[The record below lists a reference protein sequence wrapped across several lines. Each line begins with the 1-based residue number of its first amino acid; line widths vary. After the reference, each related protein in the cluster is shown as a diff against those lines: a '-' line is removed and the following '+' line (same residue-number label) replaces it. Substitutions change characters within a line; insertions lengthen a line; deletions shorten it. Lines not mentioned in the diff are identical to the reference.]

1 MRSSVQAIDY
11 VVLVCYLL
19 LMAGIGAY
27 FMRYMRVGTDF
38 LKGGNRVEWW
48 VAGMASFMSGFSV
61 WTFTGGAGFAYRQG
75 FIGVF
80 LLALAVPAFWFGYLV
95 FAQRWR
101 RSRVTTVVEYI
112 RSRFGEGTHKTFS
125 WLTGPSQLMFGS
137 VRLFALS
144 SFMSIALGVPVE
156 YLVVICGL
164 VVLAYTV
171 LGGYWAVCFT
181 DMFQF
186 MFLFPI
192 ACMLMV
198 LSLSNVGGWS
208 NFVAHAPQG
217 FFNPLG
223 GEYGWLFL
231 IVYTVSQTTG
241 YNNFGNAQRYF
252 CADTEQSAKRIAIL
266 CMILFTIGSVI
277 FYLPPLIARVAL
289 PELGSTANGLRQPS
303 EAAYIAMGMRVL
315 PPGMVGILLAAM
327 LASSMAS
334 LSAHNHIITGIF
346 AKDLYQGYLRKEA
359 SDHHMLGASRITSLG
374 VGLVMIAVALLFSR
388 GATGIFTLLFIL
400 ESMFLIPLGLP
411 LLYGFLVKRGP
422 WWSAICAY
430 VVGAAT
436 SLFVNFF
443 LNRSLGM
450 GLNETYL
457 IGIPAITTTIAFFV
471 PVLLLKPKGDFAGQV
486 DAFFKKLETPI
497 NTATELGATGVS
509 GRGQLALVG
518 KVTVGMGLASFLMVL
533 ASSSGRNR
541 TIVLIYAIVTTLVG
555 LAFVAAGRGP
565 KGRGLQTD
573 PETKL
578 AAERVALSGEQSS

>member
-1 MRSSVQAIDY
+1 MRSSVQIIDY

-27 FMRYMRVGTDF
+27 FMRFMRVGSDF

-75 FIGVF
+75 VIGVF
-80 LLALAVPAFWFGYLV
+80 LMALAVPAFFFGYIV
-95 FAQRWR
+95 FAKCWR

-112 RSRFGEGTHKTFS
+112 RSRFGDGTHKTFS

-144 SFMSIALGVPVE
+144 SFMSVALGVPVH
-156 YLVVICGL
+156 YLVIICGL

-192 ACMLMV
+192 ACVLMV
-198 LSLSNVGGWS
+198 LSISNVGWG
-208 NFVAHAPQG
+208 NFVAQAPDG
-217 FFNPLG
+217 FFNPIA
-223 GEYGWLFL
+223 GEYGWIFL
-231 IVYTVSQTTG
+231 VVYTISQTTG

-252 CADTEQSAKRIAIL
+252 CADTEQSARRIAVL

-289 PELGSTANGLRQPS
+289 PELGTAANGLKQPS
-303 EAAYIAMGMRVL
+303 EAAYIAMGLRVL
-315 PPGMVGILLAAM
+315 PPGMVGILMAAM

-346 AKDLYQGYLRKEA
+346 AKDLYQGYLRKNA
-359 SDHHMLGASRITSLG
+359 SDRHMLTASRITSLG
-374 VGLVMIAVALLFSR
+374 VGLLMIGVALLFAQ

-411 LLYGFLVKRGP
+411 LLYGFLVKGGP
-422 WWSAICAY
+422 WWSAVCAY

-436 SLFVNFF
+436 SLFVNFY
-443 LNRSLGM
+443 LNRHLGW

-457 IGIPAITTTIAFFV
+457 IGIPAITTTIAFFT
-471 PVLLLKPKGDFAGQV
+471 PVLLFRPEGEFAQKV
-486 DAFFKKLETPI
+486 NAFFVKLSTPI
-497 NTATELGATGVS
+497 DPATELGDTGVS

-518 KVTVGMGLASFLMVL
+518 KVTTGMGLACFLMVI
-533 ASSSGRNR
+533 ASSPGRDR
-541 TIVLIYAIVTTLVG
+541 LIVGIYAFVTTVVG
-555 LAFVAAGRGP
+555 IAFVLAGRAP
-565 KGRGLQTD
+565 KAQTTTIEVDPGL
-573 PETKL
+573 
-578 AAERVALSGEQSS
+578 VAGSDK

>member
-1 MRSSVQAIDY
+1 MRSSVQTIDY
-11 VVLVCYLL
+11 LVLVCYLL
-19 LMAGIGAY
+19 LMAGVGAF
-27 FMRYMRVGTDF
+27 FMRFMRVGSDF

-61 WTFTGGAGFAYRQG
+61 WTFTGGAGFAYRHG
-75 FIGVF
+75 VIGLF
-80 LLALAVPAFWFGYLV
+80 LMNLAVPAFFFGYIV
-95 FAQRWR
+95 FAQSWR

-144 SFMSIALGVPVE
+144 SFMAVALGIPVE
-156 YLVVICGL
+156 YLVIICGL
-164 VVLAYTV
+164 VVLAYTS

-192 ACMLMV
+192 ACILMV
-198 LSLSNVGGWS
+198 LSLSNVGGFG
-208 NFVAHAPQG
+208 NFVAQAPQG
-217 FFNPLG
+217 FFNPLA

-231 IVYTVSQTTG
+231 VVYTISQTAG

-252 CADTEQSAKRIAIL
+252 CADTERSAKRIAVL

-289 PELGSTANGLRQPS
+289 PELGTTANGLRQPS

-315 PPGMVGILLAAM
+315 PPGMVGVLLAAM

-346 AKDLYQGYLRKEA
+346 AKDIYQGYLRRDA
-359 SDHHMLGASRITSLG
+359 SDRHMLKASRITSLG
-374 VGLVMIAVALLFSR
+374 VGLMMIGVALLFAQ
-388 GATGIFTLLFIL
+388 GASGIFTLLFIL

-422 WWSAICAY
+422 WWTAVCAY
-430 VVGAAT
+430 VVGAVT
-436 SLFVNFF
+436 SLFVNFY
-443 LNRSLGM
+443 LNRYRGL

-457 IGIPAITTTIAFFV
+457 IGIPAITTTLAFFI
-471 PVLLLKPKGDFAGQV
+471 PVLLFKPSGEFAERV
-486 DAFFKKLETPI
+486 AAFFRKLETPI
-497 NTATELGATGVS
+497 NTATELAEAGFS

-518 KVTVGMGLASFLMVL
+518 KVTTGMGLASFL
-533 ASSSGRNR
+533 
-541 TIVLIYAIVTTLVG
+541 IVLVSAPGRDRIITLTYAIVTTLIG
-555 LAFVAAGRGP
+555 CAFIAAGRAPGSAAVTT
-565 KGRGLQTD
+565 GGAD
-573 PETKL
+573 PTLVVE
-578 AAERVALSGEQSS
+578 EE

>member
-1 MRSSVQAIDY
+1 
-11 VVLVCYLL
+11 
-19 LMAGIGAY
+19 MASIGAY
-27 FMRYMRVGTDF
+27 FMRFMRVGSDF

-75 FIGVF
+75 VIGVF
-80 LLALAVPAFWFGYLV
+80 LMGLAVPAFFFGYIF
-95 FAQRWR
+95 FATAWR
-101 RSRVTTVVEYI
+101 RSRVSTVVEYI
-112 RSRFGEGTHKTFS
+112 RSRFGEGTHKMFS

-156 YLVVICGL
+156 YLVVICGV

-192 ACMLMV
+192 ACVLMV
-198 LSLSNVGGWS
+198 LSIANVGGLG
-208 NFVAHAPQG
+208 NFVAQAPTG
-217 FFNPLG
+217 YFNPLTG
-223 GEYGWLFL
+223 DYGWLFL
-231 IVYTVSQTTG
+231 IVYTISQTTG

-266 CMILFTIGSVI
+266 CMVLFTIGSFI

-289 PELGSTANGLRQPS
+289 PDLGTAPNGLKQPS
-303 EAAYIAMGMRVL
+303 EAAYIAMGLRVL
-315 PPGMVGILLAAM
+315 PPGMIGVLLAAM

-346 AKDLYQGYLRKEA
+346 AKDLYQGYLRRDA
-359 SDHHMLGASRITSLG
+359 SDRHMLVASRITSLG
-374 VGLVMIAVALLFSR
+374 VGVIMICVALLFAQ

-411 LLYGFLVKRGP
+411 LLYGFLVKGGP
-422 WWSAICAY
+422 WWSAVCAY
-430 VVGAAT
+430 VVGAIT
-436 SLFVNFF
+436 SLFVNLY
-443 LNRSLGM
+443 LNRYLGM

-457 IGIPAITTTIAFFV
+457 IGIPAVTTTVAFFA
-471 PVLLLKPKGDFAGQV
+471 PVLLIHPQGEFAQRV
-486 DAFFKKLETPI
+486 DAFFRKLNTPI
-497 NTATELGATGVS
+497 DPSTELGAAGVS

-518 KVTVGMGLASFLMVL
+518 KVTTGMGLACFLL
-533 ASSSGRNR
+533 AAASTAGRDR
-541 TIVLIYAIVTTLVG
+541 LIVGIYAVVTTVIGIGFIL
-555 LAFVAAGRGP
+555 AGRVP
-565 KGRGLQTD
+565 TESDNLRM
-573 PETKL
+573 ETAS
-578 AAERVALSGEQSS
+578 AAAAPAIEK

>member
-1 MRSSVQAIDY
+1 MHSSVHVIDY

-27 FMRYMRVGTDF
+27 FMRFMRVGTDF

-75 FIGVF
+75 VIGVF
-80 LLALAVPAFWFGYLV
+80 LMALAVPAFFFGYIV
-95 FAQRWR
+95 FAQAWR

-144 SFMSIALGVPVE
+144 SFMSIALGIPVE
-156 YLVVICGL
+156 YLVIICGL

-192 ACMLMV
+192 ACVLMV
-198 LSLSNVGGWS
+198 LSLANVGGLS
-208 NFVAHAPQG
+208 HFIAQAPQG
-217 FFNPLG
+217 YFNPLTG
-223 GEYGWLFL
+223 DYGWLFL

-252 CADTEQSAKRIAIL
+252 CADTEQSAKRIAVL
-266 CMILFTIGSVI
+266 CMVLFTIGSLI

-289 PELGSTANGLRQPS
+289 PDLATTPNGLKQPS
-303 EAAYIAMGMRVL
+303 EAAYIAMGLRVL
-315 PPGMVGILLAAM
+315 PPGMIGVLLAAM

-346 AKDLYQGYLRKEA
+346 AKDIYQGYLRRDA
-359 SDHHMLGASRITSLG
+359 SDRHMLTASRLTSLG
-374 VGLVMIAVALLFSR
+374 VGVVMICVALLFAQ
-388 GATGIFTLLFIL
+388 GTTGIFTLLFIL

-411 LLYGFLVKRGP
+411 LLYGFLVKGGP
-422 WWSAICAY
+422 WWSAVCAY
-430 VVGAAT
+430 IVGAIT
-436 SLFVNFF
+436 SLFVNFY
-443 LNRSLGM
+443 LNQYRGM

-457 IGIPAITTTIAFFV
+457 IGIPAVTTSIAFFL
-471 PVLLLKPKGDFAGQV
+471 PVLLIRPVGEFAKRV
-486 DAFFKKLETPI
+486 DAFFGKLATPI
-497 NTATELGATGVS
+497 DPHTELGTSGVS

-518 KVTVGMGLASFLMVL
+518 KVTTGMGLACFLLVV
-533 ASSSGRNR
+533 ASSAGRDR
-541 TIVLIYAIVTTLVG
+541 LVVAIYAIVTTLVG
-555 LAFVAAGRGP
+555 LAFILTGRVPTESDNAGSEAMAVEAVSVIE
-565 KGRGLQTD
+565 K
-573 PETKL
+573 
-578 AAERVALSGEQSS
+578 

>member
-1 MRSSVQAIDY
+1 MRSSVQIIDY

-27 FMRYMRVGTDF
+27 FMRFMRVGSDF

-75 FIGVF
+75 VIGVF
-80 LLALAVPAFWFGYLV
+80 LMALAVPAFFFGYIV
-95 FAQRWR
+95 FASSWR

-112 RSRFGEGTHKTFS
+112 RSRFGDGTHKTFS

-144 SFMSIALGVPVE
+144 SFMSVALGVPVH
-156 YLVVICGL
+156 YLVIICGL

-192 ACMLMV
+192 ACVLMV
-198 LSLSNVGGWS
+198 LSISNVGWG
-208 NFVAHAPQG
+208 NFVAQAPQG
-217 FFNPLG
+217 FFNPIA
-223 GEYGWLFL
+223 GEYGWIFL
-231 IVYTVSQTTG
+231 VVYTVSQTTG

-252 CADTEQSAKRIAIL
+252 CADTEQSARRIAIL

-277 FYLPPLIARVAL
+277 FYLPPLIARVAM
-289 PELGSTANGLRQPS
+289 PELGTAANGLKQPS
-303 EAAYIAMGMRVL
+303 EAAYIAMGLRVL
-315 PPGMVGILLAAM
+315 PPGMVGILMAAM

-346 AKDLYQGYLRKEA
+346 AKDLYQGYLRKNA
-359 SDHHMLGASRITSLG
+359 SDRHMLTASRITSLG
-374 VGLVMIAVALLFSR
+374 VGLLMIGVALLFAQ

-411 LLYGFLVKRGP
+411 LLYGFLVKGGP
-422 WWSAICAY
+422 WWSAVCAY

-436 SLFVNFF
+436 SLFVNFY
-443 LNRSLGM
+443 LNRYLGW

-457 IGIPAITTTIAFFV
+457 IGIPAITTTIAFFL
-471 PVLLLKPKGDFAGQV
+471 PVMLFRPEQEFARKV
-486 DAFFKKLETPI
+486 NAFFEKLATPI
-497 NTATELGATGVS
+497 DPVTELGEAGVS

-518 KVTVGMGLASFLMVL
+518 KVTTGMGLACFLMVM
-533 ASSSGRNR
+533 ASSPGRNR
-541 TIVLIYAIVTTLVG
+541 LIVAIYASVTTIVGI
-555 LAFVAAGRGP
+555 AFVLAGRVP
-565 KGRGLQTD
+565 KMRTTTIEVE
-573 PETKL
+573 PEF
-578 AAERVALSGEQSS
+578 VPSSDK

>member
-1 MRSSVQAIDY
+1 MRSSVQIIDY

-27 FMRYMRVGTDF
+27 FMRFMRVGSDF

-75 FIGVF
+75 VIGVF
-80 LLALAVPAFWFGYLV
+80 LMALAVPAFFFGYIV
-95 FAQRWR
+95 FARSWR

-112 RSRFGEGTHKTFS
+112 RSRFGDGTHKTFS

-144 SFMSIALGVPVE
+144 SFMSVALGVPVH
-156 YLVVICGL
+156 YLVIICGL

-192 ACMLMV
+192 ACVLMV
-198 LSLSNVGGWS
+198 LSISNVGWG
-208 NFVAHAPQG
+208 NFVAQAPPG
-217 FFNPLG
+217 FFNPIA
-223 GEYGWLFL
+223 GEYGWIFL
-231 IVYTVSQTTG
+231 VVYTVSQTTG

-252 CADTEQSAKRIAIL
+252 CADTEQSARRIAIL

-277 FYLPPLIARVAL
+277 FYLPPLIARVAM
-289 PELGSTANGLRQPS
+289 PELGTAANGLKQPS
-303 EAAYIAMGMRVL
+303 EAAYIAMGLRVL
-315 PPGMVGILLAAM
+315 PPGMVGILMAAM

-346 AKDLYQGYLRKEA
+346 AKDLYQGYLRKNA
-359 SDHHMLGASRITSLG
+359 SDKHMLTASRVTSLG
-374 VGLVMIAVALLFSR
+374 VGLLMIAVALLFAQ

-411 LLYGFLVKRGP
+411 LLYGFLVKGGP
-422 WWSAICAY
+422 WWSAVCGY

-436 SLFVNFF
+436 SLFVNFY
-443 LNRSLGM
+443 LNRYLGWA
-450 GLNETYL
+450 LNETYL
-457 IGIPAITTTIAFFV
+457 IGIPAITTTIAFFL
-471 PVLLLKPKGDFAGQV
+471 PVLLFRPQGEFARKV
-486 DAFFKKLETPI
+486 NAFFTKLATPI
-497 NTATELGATGVS
+497 DPATELGEAGVS

-518 KVTVGMGLASFLMVL
+518 KVTTGMGLACFLMVM
-533 ASSSGRNR
+533 ASSPGRDR
-541 TIVLIYAIVTTLVG
+541 LIVAIYASVTTIVGI
-555 LAFVAAGRGP
+555 AFVLAGRVP
-565 KGRGLQTD
+565 KARTTKIEVE
-573 PETKL
+573 PEF
-578 AAERVALSGEQSS
+578 VPSSDK

>member
-1 MRSSVQAIDY
+1 MRPSVQAIDY
-11 VVLVCYLL
+11 FVLVGYLL

-27 FMRYMRVGTDF
+27 FMRYMRVGSDF

-61 WTFTGGAGFAYRQG
+61 WTFTGGAGFAYRFG
-75 FIGVF
+75 LIGVF
-80 LLALAVPAFWFGYLV
+80 LMALAVPAFAFGYLI
-95 FAQRWR
+95 FAERWR

-112 RSRFGEGTHKTFS
+112 RSRFGDGTHKTFS

-144 SFMSIALGVPVE
+144 SFMSIALGIRVE
-156 YLVVICGL
+156 YLIVICGL
-164 VVLAYTV
+164 VVLAYTS

-198 LSLSNVGGWS
+198 LSVANVGGLG
-208 NFVAHAPQG
+208 NFAAQAPAG
-217 FFNPLG
+217 YFNPFA

-231 IVYTVSQTTG
+231 IVYTISQTTG

-252 CADTEQSAKRIAIL
+252 CADTERSAKRIAVL
-266 CMILFTIGSVI
+266 CMILFTIGSVV
-277 FYLPPLIARVAL
+277 FYLPPLVARVAL
-289 PELGSTANGLRQPS
+289 PELATAANGLKQPS

-315 PPGMVGILLAAM
+315 PPGLVGVLLAAM

-346 AKDLYQGYLRKEA
+346 AKDLYQGYLRPEA
-359 SDHHMLGASRITSLG
+359 SDRHMLVASRLTSLL
-374 VGLVMIAVALLFSR
+374 VGLFMIGCALLFAQ
-388 GATGIFTLLFIL
+388 GTKGIFTLLFIL

-411 LLYGFLVKRGP
+411 LLYGFLVRRGP
-422 WWSAICAY
+422 WWTALCAY
-430 VVGAAT
+430 AVGAVT
-436 SLFVNFF
+436 SLFVNLY
-443 LNRSLGM
+443 LNSYLDLK
-450 GLNETYL
+450 LNETYL

-471 PVLLLKPKGDFAGQV
+471 PVMLVKPAGEYARRV
-486 DAFFKKLETPI
+486 ETFFKKLETPVDPEK
-497 NTATELGATGVS
+497 ELGETGVS

-518 KVTVGMGLASFLMVL
+518 KVTTGMGLACFVMVL
-533 ASSSGRNR
+533 VSEAGRNR
-541 TIVLIYAIVTTLVG
+541 TLIAIYAAITTLVG
-555 LAFVAAGRGP
+555 LAFVAAGRVP
-565 KGRGLQTD
+565 KTATD
-573 PETKL
+573 VAERAL
-578 AAERVALSGEQSS
+578 AAGELTAKD

>member
-1 MRSSVQAIDY
+1 MRSSVQIIDY

-19 LMAGIGAY
+19 LMAGVGAF
-27 FMRYMRVGTDF
+27 FMRFMRVGTDF

-75 FIGVF
+75 VIGVF
-80 LLALAVPAFWFGYLV
+80 LMSLAVPAFFFGYIV
-95 FAQRWR
+95 FAKCWR

-112 RSRFGEGTHKTFS
+112 RSRFGDGTHKTFS

-144 SFMSIALGVPVE
+144 SFMSVALGLPVE
-156 YLVVICGL
+156 YLIVICGL
-164 VVLAYTV
+164 VVLAYTS

-198 LSLSNVGGWS
+198 LSLSNVGGIS
-208 NFVAHAPQG
+208 NFVAQAPAG
-217 FFNPLG
+217 FFNPLA

-231 IVYTVSQTTG
+231 IVYTISQTTG

-252 CADTEQSAKRIAIL
+252 CADTEQSARRIAVL
-266 CMILFTIGSVI
+266 CMVLFTIGSVI

-289 PELGSTANGLRQPS
+289 PELGTTANGLRQPS

-315 PPGMVGILLAAM
+315 PPGMIGVLLAAM

-346 AKDLYQGYLRKEA
+346 AKDLYQGYLRKDA
-359 SDHHMLGASRITSLG
+359 SDRHMLTASRLTSLG
-374 VGLVMIAVALLFSR
+374 VGFVMIGVALLFAQ
-388 GATGIFTLLFIL
+388 GASGIFTLLFIL

-411 LLYGFLVKRGP
+411 LLYGFLARGGP
-422 WWSAICAY
+422 WWSAVCAY
-430 VVGAAT
+430 VVGAIT
-436 SLFVNFF
+436 SLFVNFY
-443 LNRSLGM
+443 LNRYLGM

-457 IGIPAITTTIAFFV
+457 IGIPAVTTTIAFFI
-471 PVLLLKPKGDFAGQV
+471 PVMLFKPTGEFATRV
-486 DAFFKKLETPI
+486 NAFFNKLDTPI
-497 NTATELGATGVS
+497 DTSTELGATGFS

-518 KVTVGMGLASFLMVL
+518 KVTTGMGLACFLIVIVS
-533 ASSSGRNR
+533 APGRDR
-541 TIVLIYAIVTTLVG
+541 MITAIYAAATTLVG
-555 LAFVAAGRGP
+555 LAFIAAGRTPRSGVAIP
-565 KGRGLQTD
+565 K
-573 PETKL
+573 
-578 AAERVALSGEQSS
+578 AAEPGLVAEE